1 MVSVSGSWWPYLA
14 VTLLWAVVCGHFL
27 YRAWRAR
34 TRYRPSD
41 DGFTA
46 LPERRSA
53 QRMQDTQAGRI

>member
-1 MVSVSGSWWPYLA
+1 MVSVSGSWWPYMVA
-14 VTLLWAVVCGHFL
+14 TLLWAVVCGYFL
-27 YRAWRAR
+27 YRGWRAR

-41 DGFTA
+41 DGLTA